1 MGPLPSPALP
11 GMGPGVAPSVL
22 SPVES
27 MVDWAGQSAQGRPW
41 AEIHDSVGTK
51 VATGVP
57 TLQPMGATPALSL
70 IYLLGEFSLPGGQQ
84 WIDGFLGR
92 ESRVALQTQS
102 PIRKKGLCWRSRFRW
117 PHSWGMAWRFT
128 KLFVALCSQLLF

>member
-1 MGPLPSPALP
+1 
-11 GMGPGVAPSVL
+11 
-22 SPVES
+22 

-41 AEIHDSVGTK
+41 AEIHNSVGTK
-51 VATGVP
+51 VATGVS

-84 WIDGFLGR
+84 WIAGFLGG

-102 PIRKKGLCWRSRFRW
+102 PIRKKDFVGEAGFVGPIPGEWPGGLQSYLWHYVLNCYSD
-117 PHSWGMAWRFT
+117 PG
-128 KLFVALCSQLLF
+128 LP